1 MPCGQTYGNAVFFR
15 IGVLAYNLFL
25 AMKLLAL
32 PLWYRTFTIS
42 TARWKLYQLAG
53 AVVKH
58 AHQILLKLAAPV
70 DKIALF
76 HKFRLRCF
84 RIAYG

>member
-1 MPCGQTYGNAVFFR
+1 VFFR

-32 PLWYRTFTIS
+32 PHWYHTSTIS
-42 TARWKLYQLAG
+42 TVRWKLYQIAG
-53 AVVKH
+53 AIVKH
-58 AHQILLKLAAPV
+58 AHRILLKLAAPI

-84 RIAYG
+84 EVAYG